1 MINVTMRRLNI
12 DEETN
17 LWRKM
22 TDASDRQV
30 RRGPPLPVATAN
42 LLSQVGRSQVA
53 RFSEDLQ
60 PLDLRPK
67 HFALLNLIDLNEGT
81 SQQQLAVRLAL
92 EPSGLVGTI
101 DELEQQGIVERRR
114 APTDRRRYAL
124 CLTPAGKARLTQ
136 ARQITAQHAA
146 ELLAPLT
153 EGELQVLHDLLA
165 RIVAKR

>member
-1 MINVTMRRLNI
+1 MPT
-12 DEETN
+12 T
-17 LWRKM
+17 
-22 TDASDRQV
+22 TSPSSYRQA
-30 RRGPPLPVATAN
+30 RQGRPLPAATAY

-53 RFSEDLQ
+53 RFSEGLQ
-60 PLDLRPK
+60 PLSLRPK

-81 SQQQLAVRLAL
+81 SQQQLAQRLAV

-124 CLTPAGKARLTQ
+124 HLTPGGKAKLTQ

-146 ELLAPLT
+146 ELFAPLT
-153 EGELQVLHDLLA
+153 ESELEVLHDLLA
-165 RIVAKR
+165 RVAAASEPR

>member
-1 MINVTMRRLNI
+1 MRRLNI

>member
-1 MINVTMRRLNI
+1 
-12 DEETN
+12 
-17 LWRKM
+17 M
-22 TDASDRQV
+22 TDASHREVQ
-30 RRGPPLPVATAN
+30 RGPPLAVATAY

-67 HFALLNLIDLNEGT
+67 HFAVLNLIDLNQGT
-81 SQQQLAVRLAL
+81 SQQQLAQHLGQ

-101 DELEQQGIVERRR
+101 DELEQHGVVERQR

-124 CLTPAGKARLTQ
+124 CLTPAGKTRLAQ
-136 ARQITAQHAA
+136 ARQLTARHAA

-153 EGELQVLHDLLA
+153 ESELQVLHDLLA
-165 RIVAKR
+165 RIVAKT